1 MPSPNMPH
9 PLEPTKPPGSPQ
21 ILPGIPPAD
30 PGTKGSIDAPKET
43 GLVLHGD
50 ETASSAINVAVPP
63 GQDSMGAGSDPQTH
77 GKVGVVSDPAGQES
91 AKADSNNAGLRGEHP
106 SPTTYQ
112 LGPQS
117 GSGPTTIKIGR
128 IPEGEHNVA
137 ELATSMIREPGHLLP
152 GEGSHGGPDPNSP
165 VKNVPS
171 PLPLVTAAG
180 QVVTISDPS
189 AVPIA
194 GTILT
199 PGGPEAMI
207 AGTPVSLASDAN
219 LIVGSPPPPT
229 STILTIAGQAFTA
242 NPTSFNNGGSRVVA
256 GQPGVIVSGTPVS
269 LGS

>member
-77 GKVGVVSDPAGQES
+77 GNVGVVSDPAGQES

-171 PLPLVTAAG
+171 
-180 QVVTISDPS
+180 
-189 AVPIA
+189 
-194 GTILT
+194 
-199 PGGPEAMI
+199 
-207 AGTPVSLASDAN
+207 DAN